1 MASVNAPN
9 ARQNMGGA
17 AQAAAVGNV
26 TRATVRNW
34 LLQGL
39 IRGER
44 TGNGRYRYNLDDCAA
59 MTISY
64 PRDNVDERIDELV
77 AGAPEFTAGQINR
90 IRLLLNAVPQ
100 RSTPTSA

>member
-1 MASVNAPN
+1 MVSVNAPN
-9 ARQNMGGA
+9 ARQNMGSA
-17 AQAAAVGNV
+17 AQAAAAANV

-59 MTISY
+59 MTVSY
-64 PRDNVDERIDELV
+64 PRASVDEEIDELV

-90 IRLLLNAVPQ
+90 IRLLLHPVPQ
-100 RSTPTSA
+100 RSTSTSA